1 MLDVITP
8 FQIPLTVDLV
18 KNYPVYLSQNVKMA
32 VKGTFIFY
40 YRTILSIFT
49 SFQGGTITKIYLL
62 ELYVVVTY
70 FPSEYADVAAV

>member
-1 MLDVITP
+1 MTP
-8 FQIPLTVDLV
+8 FHIPLTVDLV
-18 KNYPVYLSQNVKMA
+18 KNYPVYLSLNVKMA

-40 YRTILSIFT
+40 YRIILSIFT

-70 FPSEYADVAAV
+70 FPSE